1 MTKQD
6 IIEHLTH
13 DCGLLRSSAITAV
26 NGVIEAITNSLKS
39 GEDVTLRGF
48 ATLKVKNVAEKI
60 GRNIGANTPIKIP
73 AHKTVKL
80 VLSQELK
87 TTLNS

>member
-13 DCGLLRSSAITAV
+13 NCGLHRSSAIAAV
-26 NGVIEAITNSLKS
+26 NGVFDAITTSLKS

-60 GRNIGANTPIKIP
+60 GRNIGANTPVTIP
-73 AHKTVKL
+73 AHRTVKL
-80 VLSQELK
+80 VLSNDLK
-87 TTLNS
+87 NALNS